1 MNEFDFEER
10 LKEQVDQVKSAFGNR
25 KQMLYKGYSEYTS
38 EEPIPKWSGKI
49 EEGYINTDKEGILMV
64 CTFYDDCG
72 FATDKESYMAEHLL
86 IHYEDDC
93 GYSMWLHKIVDGVV
107 FDIGFAPGENHIAKD
122 VACDIVNSINF
133 D

>member
-25 KQMLYKGYSEYTS
+25 KQILYKGYSESTS
-38 EEPIPKWSGKI
+38 EELIPKWSGKI
-49 EEGYINTDKEGILMV
+49 EEGYINTDKEGILLV

-86 IHYEDDC
+86 THYNDDC
-93 GYSMWLHKIVDGVV
+93 GYSMWLHEIVDGVE
-107 FDIGFAPGENHIAKD
+107 FDIEFVPGENRKAKD
-122 VACDIVNSINF
+122 AACDIVNSIKF